1 MTSRPRVRT
10 LFATVGLAAALAV
23 TATPVAADLPSKVKA
38 ALADESRPAK
48 DAERDRNRQPLKTLE
63 FFQLS
68 EDMRVLELMPG
79 GGWYTRILA
88 PVMKES
94 GKLYVAVGT
103 TRIEESLLTQPGF
116 EEVEVVTMKG
126 DFNRAEGARRFDISN
141 MALDVKEIDLAL
153 TFRNL
158 HNITEAGRNQMNRA
172 VYKAL
177 KPGGLY
183 GVIDHTRR
191 HMGEDTSE
199 SWRRLDPVA
208 VIKEVQAAG
217 FELVDFSDVHHRP
230 DDELIYEVGRRSVTG
245 NTDRFTLLFR
255 KPKS

>member
-1 MTSRPRVRT
+1 MIPRPRARILSRAVS
-10 LFATVGLAAALAV
+10 LAIALAV
-23 TATPVAADLPSKVKA
+23 TALPAAADLESKVKA
-38 ALADESRPAK
+38 ALADDSRPAA

-63 FFQLS
+63 FFQLT

-88 PVMKES
+88 PVLKDS
-94 GKLYVAVGT
+94 GQLYVAVGT

-116 EEVEVVTMKG
+116 EAVEVVTMTG
-126 DFNRAEGARRFDISN
+126 EFNRAEGARRFNFSN
-141 MALDVKEIDLAL
+141 MALDVNEIDLAL

-158 HNITEAGRNQMNRA
+158 HNLTEAGRNQMNRA
-172 VYKAL
+172 VYKTL

-191 HMGEDTSE
+191 HMGEDSSE
-199 SWRRLDPVA
+199 TWRRLDPVA

-230 DDELIYEVGRRSVTG
+230 DDELIYEVGRRSVSG